1 MTIIQTRPLLAP
13 LHAALLAL
21 LDATPDTDWQR
32 PTILGT
38 WRVRDVAA
46 HLLDVMLRRLSAGRD
61 AHRLDAP
68 AGTFDSFE
76 TTTAWLNELNHTWVR
91 AADRLS
97 PRVIRELL
105 AVAGPAAVA
114 WLSSRPADAPADF
127 PVGWA
132 GESASQVWMDVGRE
146 YTEWWLHQQHLR
158 LALEAPLQESPEW
171 LGPVLQLFVRALPR
185 AYGALAA
192 PEGTVVRV
200 TVTGPSGLSRLLV
213 VSHGGWALQ
222 ADDDRPARAVATLAD
237 RDAWRLWSKSLRG
250 RTAAEVVQVTGDAAL
265 AAPVLAA
272 RAIMG

>member
-1 MTIIQTRPLLAP
+1 MTIIETRPLLAP

-21 LDATPDTDWQR
+21 LDTTPDADWQR
-32 PTILGT
+32 PTILGA

-61 AHRLDAP
+61 VHRPAAP
-68 AGTFDSFE
+68 AGTFESFE
-76 TTTAWLNELNHTWVR
+76 TTTAWLDELNHTWIR

-105 AVAGPAAVA
+105 APAGPAVAA
-114 WLSSRPADAPADF
+114 WLASRPADAPADF
-127 PVGWA
+127 PVAWA
-132 GESASQVWMDVGRE
+132 GESASQVWMDAGRE

-158 LALEAPLQESPEW
+158 LALEAPLQESPDW

-185 AYGALAA
+185 AYGALPA
-192 PEGTVVRV
+192 PDGSVVRV
-200 TVTGPSGLSRLLV
+200 SVTGPSGLSRLLV
-213 VSHGGWALQ
+213 ATHGVWTLH
-222 ADDDRPARAVATLAD
+222 DDDGRPARAVAALAD

-250 RTAAEVVQVTGDAAL
+250 RTAAEVVHVTGDAEL